1 MQHAPKEQHTAVR
14 VVGARAVSALQ
25 SALPS
30 FGNMCSLQPTARG
43 GRRKVCNHSLPKFTE
58 VPEGLVSP
66 QEVREN
72 NVVIGLTVHR
82 AEALDRYIKKKKRE
96 ISTAKLTSMV
106 DHSLV
111 SHRST
116 GHN

>member
-1 MQHAPKEQHTAVR
+1 M
-14 VVGARAVSALQ
+14 
-25 SALPS
+25 
-30 FGNMCSLQPTARG
+30 
-43 GRRKVCNHSLPKFTE
+43 
-58 VPEGLVSP
+58 
-66 QEVREN
+66 REN

-82 AEALDRYIKKKKRE
+82 AEALDRYIKKRKRE